1 MAIFK
6 YSAKDPTGRIIAG
19 TIEADNDAA
28 VVDRLREMGFFI
40 TNLER
45 TQRRVDVGEIL
56 QGVFGVG
63 LKDLAIFSRQ
73 FSTMVNAGLPLVRV
87 LSILEQQ
94 TSNKKLRDV
103 AGLIRL
109 DVEAGRPLSESM
121 GRHPKV
127 FSSLYVNMV
136 KAGETGGVLDE
147 VLNRVSTFLE
157 KEQALRAKVR
167 AAMVYPAL
175 LTMAALGGLMFM
187 TIVILPQFQNLFRE
201 LGGDE
206 ALPLPTQIAMTASVL
221 LRKFWYAW
229 IGGTIALIFGLRRY
243 LRTPAGRA
251 RYDRLKLRLPVLGDL
266 NRKIVVA
273 RFSRTLSTL
282 IASGVPIMQSLE
294 VVAKAIDNVVI
305 GQAIDAVRASIREGQ
320 SIAIPLQFSGVFPPM
335 VVQMTKVGEETGAL
349 EQMLEKV
356 ADFYDVEVETTVQ
369 SLTSLLEPMLIIF
382 MGVVVGAMVISLY
395 LPIFS
400 LATGSGVK

>member
-1 MAIFK
+1 MAIFR
-6 YSAKDPTGRIIAG
+6 YSAKDPTGRVIAG
-19 TIEADNDAA
+19 TIEADNDAV

-45 TQRRVDVGEIL
+45 AKARTDIGEIL
-56 QGVFGVG
+56 QGILGVG
-63 LKDLAIFSRQ
+63 LKDLAVFSRQ
-73 FSTMVNAGLPLVRV
+73 FSTMVNAGLSLVRV

-94 TSNKKLRDV
+94 TSNKKLREV
-103 AGLIRL
+103 AGAVRVE
-109 DVEAGRPLSESM
+109 VEAGHPLSEAM

-127 FSSLYVNMV
+127 FSNLYVNMV

-147 VLNRVSTFLE
+147 VLNRVANFLE

-187 TIVILPQFQNLFRE
+187 TIVILPQFQNLFKE
-201 LGGDE
+201 LGGE
-206 ALPLPTQIAMTASVL
+206 GSLPLPTQIAMAVSVVI
-221 LRKFWYAW
+221 RRFWYAVF
-229 IGGTIALIFGLRRY
+229 GGFALFIWVLRRY
-243 LRTPAGRA
+243 LKTPKGRA
-251 RYDRLKLRLPVLGDL
+251 QYDRLKLRLPIIGDL

-273 RFSRTLSTL
+273 RFSRTLATL

-294 VVAKAIDNVVI
+294 VVAKAIDNTVI
-305 GQAIDAVRASIREGQ
+305 GQAVEAVRASIREGQ
-320 SIAIPLQFSGVFPPM
+320 TIAIPLQFSGVFPPM
-335 VVQMTKVGEETGAL
+335 VVQMAKVGEETGAL

-369 SLTSLLEPMLIIF
+369 SLTSLLEPILIIF

-400 LATGSGVK
+400 LATGGGK

>member
-1 MAIFK
+1 MAVFR
-6 YSAKDPTGRIIAG
+6 YSAKDPTGRVIAG
-19 TIEADNDAA
+19 TIEADNDAV

-45 TQRRVDVGEIL
+45 ARERRDVGEIF
-56 QGVFGVG
+56 QGLFGVG

-73 FSTMVNAGLPLVRV
+73 FATMVNAGLSLVRV

-94 TSNKKLRDV
+94 TSNKKLREV
-103 AGLIRL
+103 AAQIRL

-127 FSSLYVNMV
+127 FSQLYVNMV

-157 KEQALRAKVR
+157 KEQALRAKVK

-175 LTMAALGGLMFM
+175 LTVAALGGLMFM
-187 TIVILPQFQNLFRE
+187 TIVILPQFENLFRE
-201 LGGDE
+201 LGGD
-206 ALPLPTQIAMTASVL
+206 ASLPLPTQIAMAFSVI
-221 LRKFWYAW
+221 LRKFWYAV
-229 IGGTIALIFGLRRY
+229 IGGSIVLVWGLRRY
-243 LRTPAGRA
+243 LGTKAGRA
-251 RYDRLKLRLPVLGDL
+251 RYDRLKLRLPAVGDL

-273 RFSRTLSTL
+273 RFSRTLGTL

-294 VVAKAIDNVVI
+294 VVAKAIDNTVI
-305 GQAIDAVRASIREGQ
+305 GEAVEAVRASIREGQ
-320 SIAIPLQFSGVFPPM
+320 TIAIPLQFSGVFPPM
-335 VVQMTKVGEETGAL
+335 VVQMAKVGEETGQL

-356 ADFYDVEVETTVQ
+356 ADFYDLEVETTVQ
-369 SLTSLLEPMLIIF
+369 SLTSLLEPILIIF

>member
-1 MAIFK
+1 MALFR
-6 YSAKDPTGRIIAG
+6 YSARDPTGRVIAG
-19 TIEADNDAA
+19 TIEADNDAV

-45 TQRRVDVGEIL
+45 ETPRREVGEIL
-56 QGVFGVG
+56 QGMFGVG
-63 LKDLAIFSRQ
+63 LRDLAIFSRQ
-73 FSTMVNAGLPLVRV
+73 FSTMVSAGLSLVRV

-94 TSNKKLRDV
+94 TSNRKLREV
-103 AGLIRL
+103 AAAVRL

-127 FSSLYVNMV
+127 FSTLYVNMV

-147 VLNRVSTFLE
+147 VLNRIANFLE
-157 KEQALRAKVR
+157 KEQALRQKVK

-175 LTMAALGGLMFM
+175 LTAAALGGLMFM
-187 TIVILPQFQNLFRE
+187 TVVILPQFQNLFRE
-201 LGGDE
+201 LGGE
-206 ALPLPTQIAMTASVL
+206 GSLPLPTQIAMAVSVI
-221 LRKFWYAW
+221 LRKFWYAL
-229 IGGTIALIFGLRRY
+229 IGGAIVLAWILRRY
-243 LRTPAGRA
+243 LRTPKGRA
-251 RYDRLKLRLPVLGDL
+251 RFDRLKLRLPVLGEL

-273 RFSRTLSTL
+273 RFSRTLGTL

-294 VVAKAIDNVVI
+294 VVAKAIDNTVI
-305 GQAIDAVRASIREGQ
+305 GEAVEAVRASIREGQ

-335 VVQMTKVGEETGAL
+335 VVQMAKVGEETGQL

-369 SLTSLLEPMLIIF
+369 SLTSLLEPILIIF